1 MDNPFAQELL
11 VEADGPVRIVTL
23 NRPEH
28 LNSANARMQQ
38 SLIAVWAWLAADRDA
53 RAVVLTGAGKAF
65 SAGGDMHHFLELHQD
80 PQLRQREIDGTARM
94 VREMVAFPLPV
105 IAAINGPAVGLG
117 CNLAV
122 LSDVVLI
129 GERAYLSDPHVSV
142 GLTAAD
148 GGAPT
153 WPLFMSLMRA
163 KEYLFSG
170 ARIPAQEAVTLGLA
184 NRVVPQGD
192 LLREAI
198 TLAHTFAAQPPQAL
212 QSTKKA
218 LNMHL
223 IRNMAGILE
232 YALSEEFRSFDQ
244 AEHQAIVHQFTD
256 TPGTA
261 MINDDRSAWPA
272 SGERGCGCD
281 YH

>member
-1 MDNPFAQELL
+1 
-11 VEADGPVRIVTL
+11 
-23 NRPEH
+23 
-28 LNSANARMQQ
+28 MQQ
-38 SLIAVWAWLAADRDA
+38 ALISVWGWLADDTDA

-65 SAGGDMHHFLELHQD
+65 CAGGDMHHFLELHDD
-80 PQLRQREIDGTARM
+80 PQLRQKEIDGTVRM
-94 VREMVAFPLPV
+94 VREMVGFALPV

-129 GERAYLSDPHVSV
+129 GDRAYISDPHVSV

-148 GGAPT
+148 GGAPA
-153 WPLFMSLMRA
+153 WPLFMSLLRA

-170 ARIPAQEAVTLGLA
+170 ARIPAEVAVSLGLA
-184 NRVVPQGD
+184 NRVVAQDD
-192 LLREAI
+192 LLGEAMSLAQ
-198 TLAHTFAAQPPQAL
+198 TLASQPPQAL

-223 IRNMAGILE
+223 TRAMAGILE

-244 AEHQAIVHQFTD
+244 PEHQAIVHRFTD
-256 TPGTA
+256 KSDP
-261 MINDDRSAWPA
+261 R
-272 SGERGCGCD
+272 
-281 YH
+281 